1 MSSIGIFGGTFD
13 PIHFGHLITALAVK
27 EIRSLDKIIF
37 IPAHI
42 SPHKTT
48 FRSSSAAHRLAMINL
63 AINNIEGFEVS
74 DFELNKQGIS
84 YTIDTISH
92 YKNIYS
98 HIDLIIG
105 YDNLLNF
112 TTWKDPDEIVKI
124 ANLVVL
130 SRKSN
135 QPDVSNPYFNHA
147 ELVKTP
153 LIEISSTDI
162 RRRVKENKLINFL
175 VPKKVMEYIYS
186 LNLYKD

>member
-48 FRSSSAAHRLAMINL
+48 FSSSSAAHRLAMINL

-112 TTWKDPDEIVKI
+112 TTWKDPDEIVKL
-124 ANLVVL
+124 ASLVVL